1 MTTVG
6 IFGILAMVA
15 LTLAATLSF
24 LSDLKRVRSAP
35 TASQRRDQNERI
47 REAYMSKEQRARE
60 MRERIRRERVR
71 RERARERAGY
81 RPTSGPGGHASGGPS
96 GSASGTASDWT
107 AMPTPPDEDRHR
119 ATLELVGDVTPDR
132 LRRNYRRLVAA
143 YHPDRVAGL
152 GEKLQRLAEEE
163 TKSINEA
170 YSFFKRRLGM

>member
-1 MTTVG
+1 MNTVA
-6 IFGILAMVA
+6 IFGVLAMVA
-15 LTLAATLSF
+15 LVLAATLSF
-24 LSDLKRVRSAP
+24 LADLKRVRSAP

-81 RPTSGPGGHASGGPS
+81 RPTSGPSTRSS
-96 GSASGTASDWT
+96 GSSSEWT
-107 AMPTPPDEDRHR
+107 APPTPPDEDRHR
-119 ATLELVGDVTPDR
+119 ITLELVGDVTPDR

-170 YSFFKRRLGM
+170 YSFFKRQLGM